1 MATKPVKSRTAYTP
15 EFKMETVRMVRASEK
30 TVTQISRELGIPRQL
45 LHAWVRE
52 ADKAKGPETAQAFP
66 GKGKLRPEDA
76 ELDRLRKENAQLKR
90 DLEIVKKATAFF
102 AKNSR

>member
-1 MATKPVKSRTAYTP
+1 MATRTRTGYTP
-15 EFKMETVRMVRASEK
+15 EFKMETVRMVRESEK

-45 LHAWVRE
+45 LHSWVRE
-52 ADKAKGPETAQAFP
+52 AAKAKGAAIAEAFP
-66 GKGKLRPEDA
+66 GKGKRKPEDA

-102 AKNSR
+102 AKHSR